1 MDLSDKKIKTAI
13 IFTTHD
19 TASSERFVNI
29 IRKNKYN
36 TKILFIGDEV
46 HATGAAK
53 QRNALLPEYDYRIGL
68 SATPERMFDEVAL
81 LSYVSILAINHLSSL
96 LQMH

>member
-1 MDLSDKKIKTAI
+1 MVAIVNGKKDLELILLDLSDKKIKTAI

-36 TKILFIGDEV
+36 TKF
-46 HATGAAK
+46 
-53 QRNALLPEYDYRIGL
+53 
-68 SATPERMFDEVAL
+68 
-81 LSYVSILAINHLSSL
+81 SL
-96 LQMH
+96 